1 MENKKTFVPISYL
14 LIAINLLVFLYEYYL
29 FGNNIITGHVDGM
42 SLEKIGAQFGPDLMK
57 GEYWRIFSAMFL
69 HASLMHIGSN
79 MLVLLFFG
87 GQAERAF
94 GSFKFLFIY
103 FISGLAGGLLTQFSN
118 PIAVSVGASGAIFG
132 LLGALLSYSIVN
144 YINHSYYS
152 LNIKTYLLMIL
163 LNLYAGFT
171 DKTIN
176 MNDHVGGLIAGGI
189 IGLLFAIYINYNSEE
204 RRKKRLFN

>member
-1 MENKKTFVPISYL
+1 MENKRSFVPVSYL
-14 LIAINLLVFLYEYYL
+14 LIAINLLAFLYEYYL
-29 FGNNIITGHVDGM
+29 FGNNIITGHVDAM
-42 SLEKIGAQFGPDLMK
+42 SLEKIGAQFGPDLIK

-69 HASLMHIGSN
+69 HASLLHIGSN
-79 MLVLLFFG
+79 MLVLFLFG
-87 GQAERAF
+87 VQAERAF
-94 GSFKFLFIY
+94 GSFKFLLIY
-103 FISGLAGGLLTQFSN
+103 FLSGIAGGLLTQFSN
-118 PIAVSVGASGAIFG
+118 PISISVGASGAIFG

-152 LNIKTYLLMIL
+152 LNIKTYLLMII
-163 LNLYAGFT
+163 LNLYSGVV

-204 RRKKRLFN
+204 RRKRRLFN

>member
-1 MENKKTFVPISYL
+1 MEKKRSFVPVSYL
-14 LIAINLLVFLYEYYL
+14 LIAINLLAFLYEYYL
-29 FGNNIITGHVDGM
+29 FGNNIITGHVDAM
-42 SLEKIGAQFGPDLMK
+42 SLEKIGAQFGPDLIK

-69 HASLMHIGSN
+69 HASLLHIGSN
-79 MLVLLFFG
+79 MLVLLLFG

-94 GSFKFLFIY
+94 GSFKFLLIY
-103 FISGLAGGLLTQFSN
+103 FLSGLAGGLLTQFSN
-118 PIAVSVGASGAIFG
+118 PIAISVGASGAIFG

-152 LNIKTYLLMIL
+152 LNIKTYLLMII
-163 LNLYAGFT
+163 LNLYSGLA

-176 MNDHVGGLIAGGI
+176 MNDHVGGLIAGVI

-204 RRKKRLFN
+204 RRKRRLFN

>member
-1 MENKKTFVPISYL
+1 MEKKRSFVPVSYL
-14 LIAINLLVFLYEYYL
+14 LIAINLLAFLYEYYL
-29 FGNNIITGHVDGM
+29 FGNNIITGHVDAI
-42 SLEKIGAQFGPDLMK
+42 SLEKIGAQFGPDLIK

-69 HASLMHIGSN
+69 HASLLHIGSN
-79 MLVLLFFG
+79 MLVLFLFG
-87 GQAERAF
+87 VQAERSF
-94 GSFKFLFIY
+94 GSFKFLLIY
-103 FISGLAGGLLTQFSN
+103 FLSGIAGGLLTQFSN
-118 PIAVSVGASGAIFG
+118 PISISVGASGAIFG

-152 LNIKTYLLMIL
+152 LNIKTYLLMII
-163 LNLYAGFT
+163 LNLYSGVV

-204 RRKKRLFN
+204 RRKRRLFN